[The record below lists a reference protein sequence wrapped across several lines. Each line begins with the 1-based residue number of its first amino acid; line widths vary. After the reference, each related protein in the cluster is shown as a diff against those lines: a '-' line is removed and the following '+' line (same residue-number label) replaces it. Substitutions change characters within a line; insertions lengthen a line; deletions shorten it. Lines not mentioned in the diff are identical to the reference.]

1 MSIGRSIKERF
12 EQGKPLFSVEFF
24 PPKDDAG
31 GERMLETAA
40 QIQPHQPD
48 FVSITYGAGGG
59 TRATTMRYARL
70 LKEEHGFEVMPH
82 LTCVGHTRE
91 ELLEILEEF
100 SEAGFRNVMALR
112 GDPPKGETTFKPVP
126 GGLSYGSDLVALIRE
141 NFPDFGI
148 GVGGYP
154 EKHPEASDF
163 DSDLDHLKIK
173 VDAGAD
179 FITTSYFSTILST
192 STLLADAETV
202 ASTFLFYR
210 ACSRCYPSD
219 RSAAFAPCARLDYPL
234 LWNRGWK
241 PPLKT
246 SSPLSV
252 PTGPSH
258 KPKHSWPEELLAII
272 STPSINRTAPC
283 ESLKDCGQTGKFKS
297 PPPPRWWLLL

>member
-31 GERMLETAA
+31 GKRMLETAA
-40 QIQPHQPD
+40 QIQTHQPD

-154 EKHPEASDF
+154 EKHPEASDT

-179 FITTSYFSTILST
+179 FITTQLFFDNSVYFDFVSRCRNRGIDIPVLPGLLPVLSIGQVRRFCT
-192 STLLADAETV
+192 MCEAGLPAALEQGLKAAPEDEQPVVGADWALSQTKALLAGGAPGYHLYALNKSDSTLRILEG
-202 ASTFLFYR
+202 LR
-210 ACSRCYPSD
+210 AK
-219 RSAAFAPCARLDYPL
+219 
-234 LWNRGWK
+234 G
-241 PPLKT
+241 
-246 SSPLSV
+246 
-252 PTGPSH
+252 
-258 KPKHSWPEELLAII
+258 
-272 STPSINRTAPC
+272 
-283 ESLKDCGQTGKFKS
+283 
-297 PPPPRWWLLL
+297 

>member
-154 EKHPEASDF
+154 EKHPEASDT

-179 FITTSYFSTILST
+179 FITTQLFFDNSVYFDFVSRCRNRGIDIPVLPGLLPVLSIGQVRRFCT
-192 STLLADAETV
+192 MCEAGLPAALEQGLKAAPEDEQPVVGADWALSQTKALLAGGAPGYHLYALNKSDSTLRILEG
-202 ASTFLFYR
+202 LR
-210 ACSRCYPSD
+210 A
-219 RSAAFAPCARLDYPL
+219 
-234 LWNRGWK
+234 NG
-241 PPLKT
+241 
-246 SSPLSV
+246 
-252 PTGPSH
+252 
-258 KPKHSWPEELLAII
+258 
-272 STPSINRTAPC
+272 
-283 ESLKDCGQTGKFKS
+283 
-297 PPPPRWWLLL
+297 